1 MYEVALSLLQKIKTL
16 GYEAYIVGGYPRD
29 AYLGLLSTD
38 IDICTSMR
46 PSQILKSFLVLED
59 RSQYGSF
66 IIEEKGFL
74 FEITTYRK
82 DYYHNNRYPEIQYVD
97 TLKEDLYRRDFT
109 MNTLCINQN
118 GEYIDLLGA
127 IQDIQNKSIR
137 MIGNPNVRLKEDPL
151 RILRAIRFAVNLN
164 FEIEKSLY
172 ESIKQNK
179 ELLHT
184 ISTSRMQKELAKV
197 HNQKKWNEWI
207 ELLDLDVHL
216 S

>member
-46 PSQILKSFLVLED
+46 PIQILKSFLVLED

-179 ELLHT
+179 ELLHK